1 MQSLYDT
8 MAVMYVD
15 FYNKHGE
22 QKTYDFVFNT
32 KVALS
37 ILNSLYEKFTI
48 KIEGQEQVLDIA
60 SLPKET
66 KQKYWDIS
74 GKYFENI
81 QDRIKATKAI
91 YTLDLITS
99 NS

>member
-15 FYNKHGE
+15 YYNKNGE
-22 QKTYDFVFNT
+22 KKTYDFVFNT

-37 ILNSLYEKFTI
+37 ILNSLYEKFMI
-48 KIEGQEQVLDIA
+48 KVDGEEQIPDIG
-60 SLPKET
+60 SLPKEK
-66 KQKYWDIS
+66 KQKYWDIA
-74 GKYFENI
+74 GDYFENI

-99 NS
+99 NN